1 MRRGEGFAGAG
12 PAVNLLLAAGL
23 LYGTATLFERTDT
36 IVEDAAKTAGSVGCE
51 LIDVSCPW
59 QEEPPVFMPEGLGSG
74 EIDVK
79 TIVLRG
85 LKSIDAEYTMKR
97 TVPGTDTPIDRA
109 SSYMQGTAGFFAEV
123 AGVVTVDYRSR
134 GGFTVLTVNNS
145 EPIDISG
152 FSFQPLEPRQAGPD
166 GKCDSP
172 TEYEIDTGCIN
183 THLNSGELDGIPLL
197 GANNNNDIPTK
208 MADIGYIYQSDQRC
222 TYDYQIIPMITAT
235 AEKYGISLDL
245 SGPNRF
251 TEAAVILTKGALRKQ
266 MRQLGP
272 PQAIVTPMTGEVAPP
287 PDIMTTFEEMELAEN
302 GTVHAPENI
311 DLGYCANSEL
321 ISENEAEQLRNDV
334 EVLVMYGLAPDYFD
348 VETMSFDYEN
358 ETLRNPT
365 ADELAELGVA

>member
-1 MRRGEGFAGAG
+1 
-12 PAVNLLLAAGL
+12 
-23 LYGTATLFERTDT
+23 
-36 IVEDAAKTAGSVGCE
+36 
-51 LIDVSCPW
+51 
-59 QEEPPVFMPEGLGSG
+59 
-74 EIDVK
+74 
-79 TIVLRG
+79 
-85 LKSIDAEYTMKR
+85 
-97 TVPGTDTPIDRA
+97 
-109 SSYMQGTAGFFAEV
+109 
-123 AGVVTVDYRSR
+123 
-134 GGFTVLTVNNS
+134 
-145 EPIDISG
+145 
-152 FSFQPLEPRQAGPD
+152 
-166 GKCDSP
+166 
-172 TEYEIDTGCIN
+172 
-183 THLNSGELDGIPLL
+183 
-197 GANNNNDIPTK
+197 
-208 MADIGYIYQSDQRC
+208 
-222 TYDYQIIPMITAT
+222 MITAT